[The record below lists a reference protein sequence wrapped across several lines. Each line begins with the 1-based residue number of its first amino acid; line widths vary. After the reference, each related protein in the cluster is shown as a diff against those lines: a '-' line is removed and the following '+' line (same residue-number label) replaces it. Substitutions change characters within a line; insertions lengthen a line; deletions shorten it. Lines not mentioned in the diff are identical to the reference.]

1 MLIDIGINIDR
12 SRYRKNIQGVFEK
25 DPRAKNS
32 LIEQVKNIAAS
43 TKAHNVS
50 VNQESRYTYNGLSS
64 DIQSQFLSTEAGR
77 NDNSLLRNIT
87 FDSNDA
93 STPIRTS
100 PRWTRSAVN
109 AGKIFGSRAYSYLEL
124 DRKNTAR
131 RVVEKEIKEEEEDEW
146 SKKRIDNLFT
156 KLRFDEKSIILAK
169 GDDLNEKNIKRLS
182 RSKCDKDK
190 VLVNL

>member
-50 VNQESRYTYNGLSS
+50 VNQESGYTYNGLSS
-64 DIQSQFLSTEAGR
+64 DIQSQFLSTVAGR
-77 NDNSLLRNIT
+77 NDNSLLRNIA

-100 PRWTRSAVN
+100 PR
-109 AGKIFGSRAYSYLEL
+109 
-124 DRKNTAR
+124 
-131 RVVEKEIKEEEEDEW
+131 
-146 SKKRIDNLFT
+146 
-156 KLRFDEKSIILAK
+156 
-169 GDDLNEKNIKRLS
+169 
-182 RSKCDKDK
+182 
-190 VLVNL
+190 

>member
-50 VNQESRYTYNGLSS
+50 VNQESGYTYNGLSS

-100 PRWTRSAVN
+100 PR
-109 AGKIFGSRAYSYLEL
+109 
-124 DRKNTAR
+124 
-131 RVVEKEIKEEEEDEW
+131 
-146 SKKRIDNLFT
+146 
-156 KLRFDEKSIILAK
+156 
-169 GDDLNEKNIKRLS
+169 
-182 RSKCDKDK
+182 
-190 VLVNL
+190 